1 MDSPSVPSLDVRD
14 IDVRLTPRAVKSC
27 PRLVPPAP
35 SHSVLEQMS
44 LCNFPGGVPESEEGG
59 EREGVMRTRKRSRE
73 DLDTQ
78 SVDLHFT
85 EPHTKKPR
93 RPLSRAPSIQSLAN
107 IVKDTPFQSAKRRI
121 KVFNS
126 SFSCKQQRETIPLFI
141 FSFFFCVGIRHFFF

>member
-1 MDSPSVPSLDVRD
+1 MANYTNVNHRKTPRGSENIIHLYVLAFLITFKTCPRSKPTLSCPYSKPKPLLPHSPSS
-14 IDVRLTPRAVKSC
+14 
-27 PRLVPPAP
+27 
-35 SHSVLEQMS
+35 Q
-44 LCNFPGGVPESEEGG
+44 
-59 EREGVMRTRKRSRE
+59 
-73 DLDTQ
+73 
-78 SVDLHFT
+78 

-141 FSFFFCVGIRHFFF
+141 FSFFFCVGIRHFFFTFSFAHFLAFLQFFSRLAPLPYS